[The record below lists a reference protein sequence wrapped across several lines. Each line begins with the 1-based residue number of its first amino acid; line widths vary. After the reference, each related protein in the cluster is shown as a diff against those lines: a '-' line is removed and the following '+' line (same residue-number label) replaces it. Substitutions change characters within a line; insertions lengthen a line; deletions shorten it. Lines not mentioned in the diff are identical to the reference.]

1 MDVVVE
7 FVEIA
12 LFGCGLIAWARLV
25 VGGWDVGFAAACS
38 CSLGGVAHSEVVLF
52 VCVFYCFG
60 YHFIDIYIII
70 ARELKTGHW
79 AIETRYQQ
87 KRHNDT
93 RTKSHI
99 IQSKHP
105 IANSVG
111 QRVWTAHRIEMYTT
125 CIFGILVF
133 NRILN
138 INIV

>member
-25 VGGWDVGFAAACS
+25 VGGWYVGFAAACS
-38 CSLGGVAHSEVVLF
+38 CSLGGVAHSERLCCSCVCFIVLVLLF
-52 VCVFYCFG
+52 FG

-93 RTKSHI
+93 RTKSH
-99 IQSKHP
+99 HP
-105 IANSVG
+105 V
-111 QRVWTAHRIEMYTT
+111 
-125 CIFGILVF
+125 
-133 NRILN
+133 
-138 INIV
+138 